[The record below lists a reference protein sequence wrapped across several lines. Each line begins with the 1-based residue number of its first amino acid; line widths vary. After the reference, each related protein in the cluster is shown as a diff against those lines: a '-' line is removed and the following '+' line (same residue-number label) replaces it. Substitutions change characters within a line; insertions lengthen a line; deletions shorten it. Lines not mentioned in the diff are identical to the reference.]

1 MITQNKSWMNRRP
14 CRAHH
19 RILLHDLPVFVDGP
33 SFLAATQGYTTIP
46 AAGLLACRLGPFE
59 GFFGISK
66 IVRDH
71 GGKAMEQPCHFSS
84 KGTRP
89 IRIVYFYSVPPSI
102 PPENSESFLRLL
114 ENIHPKEE
122 IADCLAEG
130 LNAMEYSKKG
140 LEALKKL
147 RE

>member
-1 MITQNKSWMNRRP
+1 
-14 CRAHH
+14 
-19 RILLHDLPVFVDGP
+19 
-33 SFLAATQGYTTIP
+33 
-46 AAGLLACRLGPFE
+46 
-59 GFFGISK
+59 
-66 IVRDH
+66 
-71 GGKAMEQPCHFSS
+71 
-84 KGTRP
+84 
-89 IRIVYFYSVPPSI
+89 
-102 PPENSESFLRLL
+102 L